1 MAQLQTLKDRESGQ
15 IVYPITSTKA
25 VFDENDVDLD
35 TLLAQQKQQT
45 NDTLKDY
52 PKKTDV
58 TQSLEG
64 KQDKLSP
71 TTDIYITDDN
81 IIGLSAEFKNS
92 KLDKSDWDARNDKF
106 TIRGKGISQING
118 QLFSDPLYSATEFIP
133 INRNYDIVVVA
144 QVTDNASALAL
155 YDESHQFLGG
165 CSKSR
170 DSIGNVE
177 RNIETNTYTL
187 HATDIPVRAA
197 YFRCGT
203 NLGLG
208 SRTYSNGPT
217 EESRTGAISNLIAS
231 SKFALFIDLY
241 NAAFKVGNTVYGKY
255 DPENAPDPQ
264 HPFMGNEIWMTYEEA
279 VAVVI
284 AGRPYNSDDTP
295 SFYSKKPI
303 RTNLPFFVTLSGF
316 NEFAFVNDTVEIF
329 RFSDTNYNRITGP
342 YAFYRCA
349 KLHTII
355 GRIKAEIQHIFGQCP
370 KLTDVEV
377 VVKAGITLQL
387 GECPSM
393 SLESFRYMV
402 DNSESCSLIV
412 HPNTYAKLTGN
423 TTNEAAAAL
432 TPEELAQWQQVL
444 TDAVEKNIS
453 FATV

>member
-15 IVYPITSTKA
+15 TVYPVTSTEA
-25 VFDENDVDLD
+25 VFDENGVNLKN
-35 TLLAQQKQQT
+35 LLLNQKQSIE
-45 NDTLKDY
+45 NTLKDY
-52 PKKTDV
+52 PTKTDV

-71 TTDIYITDDN
+71 TTDIYITNDN

-106 TIRGKGISQING
+106 TIRGKYIYPTNG
-118 QLFSDPLYSATEFIP
+118 SIYSDATYAITEFIP
-133 INRNYDIVVVA
+133 INRNYDIVVISQA
-144 QVTDNASALAL
+144 TANASALAL
-155 YDESHQFLGG
+155 YDASHQFIGG
-165 CSKSR
+165 CSQTR
-170 DSIGNVE
+170 DTIGNVE
-177 RNIETNTYTL
+177 RNTETNTYTL

-217 EESRTGAISNLIAS
+217 EESRTGAISNAIAD

-241 NAAFKVGNTVYGKY
+241 NAAFKVGNAVYGKY
-255 DPENAPDPQ
+255 DPENAPDPD
-264 HPFMGNEIWMTYEEA
+264 HPFYGNKLWMTYEEA
-279 VAVVI
+279 IEVLI
-284 AGRPYNSDDTP
+284 AGRPYNNNDTAK
-295 SFYSKKPI
+295 FYSRKPI
-303 RTNLPFFVTLSGF
+303 RTNLPFLTSPLSGF
-316 NEFAFVNDTVEIF
+316 GEFAFVNDTAEVF
-329 RFSDTNYNRITGP
+329 RLSDGDNKITGP
-342 YAFYRCA
+342 YAFYQCGR
-349 KLHTII
+349 LHTIL

-370 KLTDVEV
+370 KLTNVEV
-377 VVKAGITLQL
+377 VVKAGITLHL
-387 GECPSM
+387 DGCPSL
-393 SLESFRYMV
+393 SFESIKYMV

-412 HPNTYAKLTGN
+412 HPNTYAKLTGD

>member
-15 IVYPITSTKA
+15 TVYPITSTEA
-25 VFDENDVDLD
+25 VFDENGVSLKN
-35 TLLAQQKQQT
+35 LLLNQKQSIE
-45 NDTLKDY
+45 NTLKDY

-58 TQSLEG
+58 TQPLEG

-71 TTDIYITDDN
+71 TTDIYITNDN
-81 IIGLSAEFKNS
+81 IIGLSAEFKKS
-92 KLDKSDWDARNDKF
+92 KLDKSDWDAQNDKF
-106 TIRGKGISQING
+106 TIRGKYIYPTNG
-118 QLFSDPLYSATEFIP
+118 SIYSDSSYAITEFIP

-144 QVTDNASALAL
+144 QATDNTSALAL

-203 NLGLG
+203 NINLG

-217 EESRTGAISNLIAS
+217 EESRTGAISNAIAD

-241 NAAFKVGNTVYGKY
+241 NAAFKVGVNVYGKY

-264 HPFMGNEIWMTYEEA
+264 HPFYGNKLWMTYEEA
-279 VAVVI
+279 LEVLI
-284 AGRPYNSDDTP
+284 AGRPYNNNDTAK
-295 SFYSKKPI
+295 FYSGKPI
-303 RTNLPFFVTLSGF
+303 RTNLPFLISPLSGF
-316 NEFAFVNDTVEIF
+316 GEFAFVNDTVEVF
-329 RFSDTNYNRITGP
+329 RLSAGDNNITGP

-355 GRIKAEIQHIFGQCP
+355 GRIKTEMAYTFGICP
-370 KLTDVEV
+370 KLANVEV
-377 VVKAGITLQL
+377 IIKTGITLHL
-387 GECPSM
+387 DGCPLL
-393 SLESFRYMV
+393 SLESFRYMI

-412 HPNTYAKLTGN
+412 HPNTYAKLTGD

-444 TDAVEKNIS
+444 TDAVAKNIS